1 MGKKSC
7 EIMRSGMATNTERSF
22 TVLMTYRPVGDTRDS
37 SPKVSSPSSR
47 L

>member
-7 EIMRSGMATNTERSF
+7 EIIRSGMATNTDRAL
-22 TVLMTYRPVGDTRDS
+22 TVLTTQRPVGETRDRR
-37 SPKVSSPSSR
+37 PKVSSPSSR